1 MERTDRD
8 AVQSALRLRCF
19 LDLRQSQTGPAG
31 TEPL

>member
-8 AVQSALRLRCF
+8 AGHSGVRSRCF